1 MRPAHVLVLY
11 NEPVLPVTHPDA
23 ESEHEIL
30 FTTDVL
36 SKTLLQAGL
45 EVSRLGVSRDPGPLV
60 SGLGADRPDVVFNLF
75 EGMPD
80 QGNTEAYVA
89 GLLEWLGIPFT
100 GSPSQALC
108 VARNKP
114 MTKQLLRGAGLPTP
128 EFQTVTALP
137 LREVPRQWPVIVKLA
152 LEDASVGIDQG
163 SVVTE
168 RKALDERIG
177 RMLEQYGQPLLVEQF
192 IRGREFNVSLVEAGG
207 QLRVL
212 PISEIQFL
220 DGDPSFWPI
229 VTYDAKWKPAS
240 RDFKATPTHFPTDL
254 GPEVTRRLGALAK
267 EAFRLLD
274 CRDYARIDF
283 RVGVDGT
290 PYIIDVNANPCI
302 SPLAGLAAALEQA
315 GLTHAQFI
323 LELVQAALKRK
334 QAALVC
340 TTVPAKGKVRA
351 ARRADR
357 EAIQAVVAG
366 CGAYG
371 GEQAAALLEQAL
383 PSAERTKRG
392 AAPCLVA
399 LEEDGSVV
407 GVVSCR
413 KVAGSE
419 GAYHLEVLAVLQAA
433 QGRGVGRRLL
443 EAVEQQVREAGGKV
457 LLAEVSS
464 QPGQAAARQF
474 LQRKGFRQVGD
485 VPDFFSAGA
494 SRLTYALYLP

>member
-1 MRPAHVLVLY
+1 MRSAHVLVLY

-30 FTTDVL
+30 FTADVL
-36 SKTLLQAGL
+36 TKTLLQAGL
-45 EVSRLGVSRDPGPLV
+45 EVSRLGASRDPSPLV
-60 SGLGADRPDVVFNLF
+60 AGLQANRPDVVFNLF
-75 EGMPD
+75 EGTPD

-89 GLLEWLGIPFT
+89 GLLEWLGLPFT

-114 MTKQLLRGAGLPTP
+114 MTKQLLRGAGLTTP
-128 EFQTVTALP
+128 AFQTVTSLP

-163 SVVTE
+163 SVVTD
-168 RKALDERIG
+168 RKGLDERVG

-192 IRGREFNVSLVEAGG
+192 IRGREFNLSLIETGG
-207 QLRVL
+207 ELRVL
-212 PISEIQFL
+212 PISEIQFV
-220 DGDPSFWPI
+220 DRDPAFWPI

-240 RDFKATPTHFPTDL
+240 RDFKSTPTHFPTDL
-254 GPEVTRRLGALAK
+254 GAELTRQLGEMAK

-283 RVGVDGT
+283 RVADDGT
-290 PYIIDVNANPCI
+290 PYLIDVNANPCI
-302 SPLAGLAAALEQA
+302 SPLAGLAAALEHA
-315 GLTHAQFI
+315 GLTHSQFI

-334 QAALVC
+334 QA
-340 TTVPAKGKVRA
+340 VPVVATAPGKGKVRV

-366 CGAYG
+366 CGAFG
-371 GEQAAALLEQAL
+371 VEQTAALLEQVL

-399 LEEDGSVV
+399 VGADGGVV
-407 GVVSCR
+407 GVASCR
-413 KVAGSE
+413 KAAGSE
-419 GAYHLEVLAVLQAA
+419 GAFHLEVLAVLQAM
-433 QGRGVGRRLL
+433 QGCGVGGQLL
-443 EAVEQQVREAGGKV
+443 AAVEQQVREGSGKV

-474 LQRKGFRQVGD
+474 FQRKEFRQVGD
-485 VPDFFSAGA
+485 VPDFFREGA
-494 SRLTYALYLP
+494 SRLTYARYMR